1 MTKLVSRTAHVITA
15 IALAATGLL
24 ATAAPAVAQ
33 EFVKVDDAAREEIPA
48 VPFVAIAY
56 GFIWA
61 AVLVYVLLVA
71 RRIRRVEADLR
82 DVEGRLERAGH
93 DVGSSSDRR

>member
-1 MTKLVSRTAHVITA
+1 MTTLVTRVAQVIAA
-15 IALAATGLL
+15 IGLSAAGLL
-24 ATAAPAVAQ
+24 ATATPAVAQ

-61 AVLVYVLLVA
+61 AVFVYVLIVA

-82 DVEGRLERAGH
+82 AVEGRLERAGH
-93 DVGSSSDRR
+93 DAGPPSDRR